1 MQLYYQDFLLN
12 FVILLLRGL
21 GDIAISMKSIRPS
34 IHLSVHKFIIVHPI
48 TPNYPLSYFQ
58 ETVRL

>member
-1 MQLYYQDFLLN
+1 MNLI
-12 FVILLLRGL
+12 ILPPRGL
-21 GDIAISMKSIRPS
+21 GDIAVSMESIRPS
-34 IHLSVHKFIIVHPI
+34 IHLSVHKHIIVHPI